1 MKEVMFYLNGI
12 LMSINYSWYR
22 NPQREEGDIT
32 EGLHPRPFF
41 NGTVDTRQLAKE
53 IEKATSL
60 TEGDVKATLTALS
73 RVVAHKLAMGEQ
85 VHLEGL
91 GYFTPTLTTEGRV
104 TEEMSLRER
113 SRKVRFKGIS
123 FRPDSELQSHMGPIN
138 FSYVNRGES
147 SGLPTDEEIEA
158 KLTTY
163 FSTQA
168 YLTRRKLETL
178 FGIRTTTAVR
188 LLRRLLDEDFLKNDG
203 TRQQPIYLP
212 VPGHFG
218 K

>member
-1 MKEVMFYLNGI
+1 
-12 LMSINYSWYR
+12 MSINYSWYR

-53 IEKATSL
+53 IENATSL
-60 TEGDVKATLTALS
+60 TEGDVKATLVALS
-73 RVVAHKLAMGEQ
+73 HAVARALAMGEQ

-91 GYFTPTLTTEGRV
+91 GYFTPTLTTDGKV

-123 FRPDSELQSHMGPIN
+123 FRTDSELLSHMGPIT
-138 FSYVNRGES
+138 FRHVNRGEF
-147 SGLPTDEEIEA
+147 SGLPTDEELEA
-158 KLTTY
+158 KLTAY
-163 FSTQA
+163 FSKQA
-168 YLTRRKLETL
+168 YITRLKLEGL

-188 LLRRLLDEDFLKNDG
+188 LLRRLQDEGFLKNDG

-212 VPGHFG
+212 TPGHFG

>member
-1 MKEVMFYLNGI
+1 
-12 LMSINYSWYR
+12 MSIRYSWYN
-22 NPQREEGDIT
+22 NPQPDEDSKP
-32 EGLHPRPFF
+32 GLHPRPFF

-73 RVVAHKLAMGEQ
+73 RVVAQKLALGEQ

-123 FRPDSELQSHMGPIN
+123 FRSDRELQDHMGPVS
-138 FSYVNRGES
+138 FSYINRGES

-188 LLRRLLDEDFLKNDG
+188 LLRRLLDEGFLKNDG

>member
-1 MKEVMFYLNGI
+1 
-12 LMSINYSWYR
+12 MSIRYSWYR

-32 EGLHPRPFF
+32 AGLHPRPFF

-60 TEGDVKATLTALS
+60 TEGDVKAVLMALS
-73 RVVAHKLAMGEQ
+73 RAVGNSLAQGEQ

-91 GYFTPTLTTEGRV
+91 GYFMPTLTAEGKV

-123 FRPDSELQSHMGPIN
+123 FRADRELQGRMGPIS
-138 FSYVNRGES
+138 FSLIHRGDS
-147 SGLPTDEEIEA
+147 AGLPSDEEIIA
-158 KLTTY
+158 KLTDY
-163 FSTQA
+163 FSTQT

-178 FGIRTTTAVR
+178 CGIRTTTAVR
-188 LLRRLLDEDFLKNDG
+188 LLRRLLDEGFLRNEG